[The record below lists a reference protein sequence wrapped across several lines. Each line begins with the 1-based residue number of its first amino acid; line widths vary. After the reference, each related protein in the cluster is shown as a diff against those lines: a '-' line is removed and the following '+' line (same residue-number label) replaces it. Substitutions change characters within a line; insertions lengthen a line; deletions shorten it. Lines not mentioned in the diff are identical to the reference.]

1 MNLTN
6 DREEHLAVP
15 PACGRSL
22 KFSEAFFDVGC
33 RKCAALDLTES

>member
-6 DREEHLAVP
+6 DREEHLAIP

-22 KFSEAFFDVGC
+22 KFSDAFFDV
-33 RKCAALDLTES
+33 AAAKTH